1 MHTFMFSNEVLML
14 IILIIP
20 WVIVIRLANDVVDG
34 VVIEIAQELAS
45 FLDLVVEDMYSHE
58 FTWATNNNH
67 TSYQSIYARLSNA
80 HMELATCW

>member
-1 MHTFMFSNEVLML
+1 
-14 IILIIP
+14 
-20 WVIVIRLANDVVDG
+20 VDG

>member
-1 MHTFMFSNEVLML
+1 MIYIQFNICKPSNLNYMQTFMFPNEALML

-34 VVIEIAQELAS
+34 VVIEIGQELTS

-58 FTWATNNNH
+58 FN
-67 TSYQSIYARLSNA
+67 
-80 HMELATCW
+80 

>member
-1 MHTFMFSNEVLML
+1 ML

-34 VVIEIAQELAS
+34 VVIEIAQELTS

-67 TSYQSIYARLSNA
+67 TSYESIYTRLSNA
-80 HMELATCW
+80 HMELVAWW

>member
-1 MHTFMFSNEVLML
+1 MFPTEVLML

-34 VVIEIAQELAS
+34 VVIEIVQELTS

-58 FTWATNNNH
+58 FT
-67 TSYQSIYARLSNA
+67 
-80 HMELATCW
+80 

>member
-1 MHTFMFSNEVLML
+1 MHTFMFPTEVLML

-34 VVIEIAQELAS
+34 VVIEIVQELTS

-58 FTWATNNNH
+58 FT
-67 TSYQSIYARLSNA
+67 
-80 HMELATCW
+80 